1 MPVPSPDAK
10 GGGLGVGLATP
21 PCMDTFATD
30 VVKLLHSSKKLD
42 RDKGISQLQDK
53 MSKLTEEEFQK
64 LQETCL
70 TALAD
75 KAMPWEAKQG
85 SLMATKLL
93 LQSDHL
99 TSHSWTGLRD
109 CCISCL
115 GEEEMR
121 VRSEAGEVLGELC
134 KKSGADVY
142 TTIRSVI
149 LDGVKTNLERLPLE
163 EVPKTPVKAEQIFH
177 DTAGWKNLE
186 TWMRCLQ
193 AVVEGC
199 GPGFLSFIDQD
210 LLDLVFG
217 TLTHTNR
224 FVRETGYY
232 VCAAIVSC
240 NGREGEN
247 VSTDLSENTIL
258 KYGQDFSQHFAN
270 GLADNWSQ
278 VRLAASV
285 ATRQFLTNMPSEES
299 RHEFFGILVPR
310 LCLNRYYVAE
320 GVKIY
325 CQETWRQ
332 IVGEQGKALVEKY
345 IEEVVNFYV
354 EQSDADNHAVREAAC
369 ACIAELGSK
378 IDKEKVRPYVQRLLM
393 ALLICFEDDSWP
405 VRDAA
410 CVACGNFILCFPE
423 EASSYMEKLLP
434 LFFGNLEDNIL
445 SVRQGAAISLGK
457 VANVYGNE
465 VEKKLLEKV
474 QEGFDGVE
482 NQDSFAKNFGGL
494 ESTPATF
501 GVVKSLRDN
510 DVELH
515 SDKQM
520 YSCGSLAPKMGK
532 GREGGCMD
540 HKFRKPSE
548 PWELGDG
555 CINLLA
561 ELSSIPRLSQQV
573 SNLLPSLAKVL
584 EKRNY
589 PQHLVLLET
598 ACLQIPVIG
607 GRIGKRYFKPQL
619 EGFFEAI
626 FYSLSCDNA
635 LTRAAAEACLSK
647 LAKFLGPNI
656 LKGRVELYNPHFVNQ
671 LMPLLSVMP

>member
-1 MPVPSPDAK
+1 
-10 GGGLGVGLATP
+10 
-21 PCMDTFATD
+21 MDTFTTD

-75 KAMPWEAKQG
+75 KALPWEAKQG

-199 GPGFLSFIDQD
+199 GPGFLSYIDQD

-332 IVGEQGKALVEKY
+332 IVGEQGKALV
-345 IEEVVNFYV
+345 NFYV

-378 IDKEKVRPYVQRLLM
+378 IDKEKVRPYVQRLLT

-410 CVACGNFILCFPE
+410 CVACGNFILCV
-423 EASSYMEKLLP
+423 SQK
-434 LFFGNLEDNIL
+434 
-445 SVRQGAAISLGK
+445 RQ
-457 VANVYGNE
+457 GNE

-482 NQDSFAKNFGGL
+482 NQDSVLLKNFGGL
-494 ESTPATF
+494 E
-501 GVVKSLRDN
+501 
-510 DVELH
+510 
-515 SDKQM
+515 M